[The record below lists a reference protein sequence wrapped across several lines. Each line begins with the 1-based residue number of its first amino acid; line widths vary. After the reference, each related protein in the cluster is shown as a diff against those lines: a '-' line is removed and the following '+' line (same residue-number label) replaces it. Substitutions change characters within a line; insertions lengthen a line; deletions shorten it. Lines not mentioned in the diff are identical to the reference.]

1 MPIPDMLINNASGYR
16 VISFLDGNAGYNQFF
31 MAEEDMSN
39 LLEKISA
46 FAPLLRLKKEAEF
59 NWGADQQRAFDD
71 IKKYLSSLL
80 KMS

>member
-16 VISFLDGNAGYNQFF
+16 VISFLDGNAGYNQIF
-31 MAEEDMSN
+31 MSEEDMSN

-46 FAPLLRLKKEAEF
+46 FAPLLRLKKEVEF
-59 NWGADQQRAFDD
+59 TWGADQQRAFDD